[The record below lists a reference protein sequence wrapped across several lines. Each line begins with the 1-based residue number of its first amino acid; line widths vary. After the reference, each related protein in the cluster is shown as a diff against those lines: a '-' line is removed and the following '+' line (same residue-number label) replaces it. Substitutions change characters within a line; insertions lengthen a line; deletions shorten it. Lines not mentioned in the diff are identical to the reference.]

1 MHRLFIALDLPDQ
14 VNEALANICFGI
26 PGAKWVPKDQMHLT
40 LRFIGDADDAMLSDI
55 TEILEDV
62 NNSGFSLTLKGVG
75 YFPPRRKP
83 NVLWVGIEP
92 SEQLAELKDSIENLL
107 EELGLPGEE
116 RKYHAHVT
124 LARLRH
130 EAPLD
135 KITGFLSAYGLFKIE
150 AVPVTEFHLYS
161 SILTGDGA
169 VHTKEAS
176 FPLIC

>member
-1 MHRLFIALDLPDQ
+1 MHRLFIAVDFPDE
-14 VNEALANICFGI
+14 VNEALANMCFGI

-40 LRFIGDADDAMLSDI
+40 LRFIGDADNGLFSDI
-55 TEILEDV
+55 MEILENV
-62 NNSGFSLTLKGVG
+62 NCSRFPLTLKGVG

-92 SEQLAELKDSIENLL
+92 LPQLSELRDSVEKLM
-107 EELGLPGEE
+107 EELGLPAEE

-124 LARLRH
+124 LARLRQ

-135 KITGFLSAYGLFKIE
+135 KITGFLSAYALFKTE
-150 AVPVTEFHLYS
+150 AVPITEFHLYS
-161 SILTGDGA
+161 SVLGPGGA

-176 FPLIC
+176 FSLI

>member
-1 MHRLFIALDLPDQ
+1 MHRLFIAVDFPDE
-14 VNEALANICFGI
+14 VNETLANICFGI

-40 LRFIGDADDAMLSDI
+40 LRFIGDADDTMLSDI
-55 TEILEDV
+55 AEILENV
-62 NNSGFSLTLKGVG
+62 NSSHFSLSLKGVG

-83 NVLWVGIEP
+83 NVLWAGIEP
-92 SEQLAELKDSIENLL
+92 SEGLMELRDSVESLL

-124 LARLRH
+124 LARLRQ

-135 KITGFLSAYGLFKIE
+135 KITGYLSAHGLFRTDATAI
-150 AVPVTEFHLYS
+150 TEFHLYS

-176 FPLIC
+176 FPLI